1 MGIQLYPWAQPL
13 LPCPP
18 PGLHTCEAVHNV
30 FGLFELLLNLCV
42 FIGPALDYRETETRA
57 MVDKTKTFIIAANT
71 GKERTG
77 TITFI
82 LGDLPAT
89 TVTVKQLAGGEI
101 SSNEEQVI
109 FWTVAKVSAFWVE
122 SG

>member
-1 MGIQLYPWAQPL
+1 MIAG
-13 LPCPP
+13 LPRKQK
-18 PGLHTCEAVHNV
+18 H
-30 FGLFELLLNLCV
+30 
-42 FIGPALDYRETETRA
+42 A

-82 LGDLPAT
+82 FGDLPAT

-101 SSNEEQVI
+101 SSNEIAGEDPRL
-109 FWTVAKVSAFWVE
+109 
-122 SG
+122 